1 MPRMPKDPGDQ
12 INYAERALA
21 GPISKSALQ
30 HLLGLDPPLVVA
42 GPDICVVKRIAT
54 IGAFMAAGV
63 PLVPA
68 ARIANAL
75 SREFDNEEAP
85 SGLKEVAAEEA
96 ASEELAALPGEAND
110 YWYHRAILQARC
122 RQMREILGHSA
133 GKLTFLSGAEL
144 KSDDYW
150 EHIAR
155 LRAGGGYYPGLV
167 PAMAS
172 DVRIEIC
179 DRRHVFMWPTSRLKS
194 FSGHRESKVRTQ
206 AVPSEKRLLAPG
218 FVGWIEN
225 WERDT
230 EMRFKHVSE
239 VIQLDP
245 TEQPHTSK
253 IALLI
258 KEYGEEKYRG
268 WSGGDHSREL
278 WMANAGRLQV
288 SAEEV
293 LPNATGRVSV
303 NVSLAIRRALDR
315 IAEHRWDVLRKRDAA
330 KKRPAEAQQ

>member
-1 MPRMPKDPGDQ
+1 MPQDPGDR
-12 INYAERALA
+12 INYAEKALA

-30 HLLGLDPPLVVA
+30 YLSGLDTPLVPTS
-42 GPDICVVKRIAT
+42 PDICVVKRIAT
-54 IGAFMAAGV
+54 IGAFMAAGA
-63 PLVPA
+63 PLLPA

-75 SREFDNEEAP
+75 SREFDNGEPP
-85 SGLKEVAAEEA
+85 SGLKEVAAKGA
-96 ASEELAALPGEAND
+96 ASKELVALPGEPND
-110 YWYHRAILQARC
+110 YWYHRAILQAKC
-122 RQMREILGHSA
+122 RQMREILRRSVN
-133 GKLTFLSGAEL
+133 KLTFLNGAEL

-150 EHIAR
+150 EHISR

-194 FSGHRESKVRTQ
+194 FSDHPESKARAQ
-206 AVPSEKRLLAPG
+206 AVPPEKRLLDPG
-218 FVGWIEN
+218 FVGWIED

-245 TEQPHTSK
+245 TEEPHKSN
-253 IALLI
+253 IAVLI
-258 KEYGEEKYRG
+258 KEYGQEKYRDRFG
-268 WSGGDHSREL
+268 DDHSRKL
-278 WMANAGRLQV
+278 WMANAARVQI
-288 SAEEV
+288 SAVQEV
-293 LPNATGRVSV
+293 LPNATGRMIV